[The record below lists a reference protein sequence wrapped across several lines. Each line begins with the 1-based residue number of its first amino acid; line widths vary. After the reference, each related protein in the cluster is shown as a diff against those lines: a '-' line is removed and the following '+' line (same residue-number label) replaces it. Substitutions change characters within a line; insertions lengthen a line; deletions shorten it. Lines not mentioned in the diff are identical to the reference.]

1 MNWKDCVRESEL
13 YGIRSR
19 FEWPVGEG
27 QSGFDCNPDAF
38 TINDI
43 WGAIGWIWTWP
54 GDYLLSLPKVQSFF
68 ETGTET
74 VVGSGWS
81 TALGWL
87 LLMFMPFIIRG
98 QEK

>member
-54 GDYLLSLPKVQSFF
+54 GDLLLSLPKVQSFF
-68 ETGTET
+68 L
-74 VVGSGWS
+74 SFCCI
-81 TALGWL
+81 AILGAIL
-87 LLMFMPFIIRG
+87 GAIEGLGDRG
-98 QEK
+98 G